1 MTDLPAVSTSTEDYL
16 EAILRLISEKG
27 AARVRDIA
35 TALSVH
41 KSTVSATLKG
51 LSEKG
56 LVKYSRYEITTLTA
70 LGEEIA
76 QDVHKRHGVIR
87 QFLSEVLGISGDVA
101 EANACRM
108 EHVVDADVMERFSL
122 LVNFANDSLSKG
134 DSWIQQFQHYSK
146 LKLRNKA
153 KQEGRQAQPRVDET
167 GKKPQRETPEK
178 GNAKTMSTLDRLKP
192 GKKASIVKV
201 GSEGAIRRRMAD
213 MGMVRG
219 TTVEVVKVAP
229 LGDPIEV
236 KVKGYNLSLRKDEA
250 AAITIELP

>member
-1 MTDLPAVSTSTEDYL
+1 MRSPSTMTDLPAVSTSTEDYL

-146 LKLRNKA
+146 LKLRNKT
-153 KQEGRQAQPRVDET
+153 KQ
-167 GKKPQRETPEK
+167 
-178 GNAKTMSTLDRLKP
+178 
-192 GKKASIVKV
+192 
-201 GSEGAIRRRMAD
+201 
-213 MGMVRG
+213 
-219 TTVEVVKVAP
+219 
-229 LGDPIEV
+229 
-236 KVKGYNLSLRKDEA
+236 
-250 AAITIELP
+250 